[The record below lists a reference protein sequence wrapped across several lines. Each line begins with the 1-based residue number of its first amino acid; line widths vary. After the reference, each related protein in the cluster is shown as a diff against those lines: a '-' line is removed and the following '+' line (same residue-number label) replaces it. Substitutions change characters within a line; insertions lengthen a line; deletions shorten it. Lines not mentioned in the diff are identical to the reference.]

1 MQDYE
6 GGLDFIGS
14 ARRVLRL
21 IEAVLAHPEGLTPN
35 ALAQEVGLPRSS
47 LFALLKGLKALG
59 YLEQSERRG
68 RYFAGPRLS
77 LWRARPASSHSELI
91 AAFYQEAAAKA
102 WPETVALVVPVADGL
117 LVLAQVEGS
126 PETRRVFQIG
136 QTYRQI
142 DAAQALFA
150 PSTQP
155 ASLMNGLSLAA
166 ATETLDLAAPICP
179 DGAQARAAV
188 VLSALAYRWDSRT
201 LCERIGP
208 ELRDLAAHI
217 SYRLGALTYAPFASH
232 SPAELQPLEA
242 LTPGQV
248 ETFLHQPVSARLAC
262 LRPDGR
268 PHVIPLWQEWDGQAF
283 TVIAWHGS
291 RWPDYVCQNPL
302 VSLTVDEPWPPL
314 RRVVARGK
322 ARLMSNLGE
331 DERRRLLARLTQR
344 YLGHALAPSYARQV
358 AQVFKVEVEHLRG
371 WRGLASPQPV
381 V

>member
-1 MQDYE
+1 MKDYE
-6 GGLDFIGS
+6 GDLDFIGS

-35 ALAQEVGLPRSS
+35 ALAQAADLPRSS

-77 LWRARPASSHSELI
+77 SWRARPASIHRELI
-91 AAFYQEAAAKA
+91 AAFYQEAVTKT

-155 ASLMNGLSLAA
+155 TNLVNGLSLAA

-179 DGAQARAAV
+179 DGAEARAAV
-188 VLSALAYRWDSRT
+188 VLSALAYRWESPT
-201 LCERIGP
+201 LYEQLGP
-208 ELRDLAAHI
+208 ELRNLAAHI
-217 SYRLGALTYAPFASH
+217 SYRLGALTYAPFAPDST
-232 SPAELQPLEA
+232 AELQPLEA
-242 LTPGQV
+242 LTPRQV

-262 LRPDGR
+262 VRPDGR
-268 PHVIPLWQEWDGQAF
+268 PHVIPLWQEWDGHAF
-283 TVIAWHGS
+283 TVIAWQGS
-291 RWPDYVCQNPL
+291 RWPDYVFQNPL

-322 ARLMSNLGE
+322 ARPVSNLGE

-344 YLGHALAPSYARQV
+344 YLGHPLAPSYARQV
-358 AQVFKVEVEHLRG
+358 AQIFRVEVEHLRG
-371 WRGLASPQPV
+371 WRGLAAPQPAV
-381 V
+381 